1 MFIQIIH
8 GVKDLILWTVTQPH
22 VGLLLWEFF
31 FSMEWIIVETRVVVG
46 FETLPTSSTLCH
58 VTLWPLSLKRQCVT
72 LLLESGLEWGTD
84 LAGKKI
90 ATPHKQKLEWLAW
103 FHSFPCAPPPGHEN
117 MPGPACWTES
127 PQAPS
132 QSQPTLRG
140 VRHPCR
146 AGWLTIP
153 DSQAKHWLSLCV
165 TEICGY
171 SSCRNIVV
179 DKR

>member
-58 VTLWPLSLKRQCVT
+58 VTLWPLSLKRQCVS

-103 FHSFPCAPPPGHEN
+103 FHSFP
-117 MPGPACWTES
+117 WLVLL
-127 PQAPS
+127 PQAMRTGLGQPAGLSHLRHPAKASQLLEVWGTPAELADWPS
-132 QSQPTLRG
+132 QTAKRNTGYPYVSQRF
-140 VRHPCR
+140 VVIHH
-146 AGWLTIP
+146 A
-153 DSQAKHWLSLCV
+153 
-165 TEICGY
+165 EILW
-171 SSCRNIVV
+171 
-179 DKR
+179 